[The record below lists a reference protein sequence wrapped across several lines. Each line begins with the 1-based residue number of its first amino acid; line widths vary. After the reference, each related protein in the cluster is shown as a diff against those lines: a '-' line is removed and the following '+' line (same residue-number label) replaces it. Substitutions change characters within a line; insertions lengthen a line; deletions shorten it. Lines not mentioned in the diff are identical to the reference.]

1 MIPANVVP
9 QLNNAD
15 ILVPSNGESL
25 GSRKVLLEGQKNEFM
40 IKLDQAV
47 QGDSSLPSGQS
58 QDELQALKSALDR
71 IDEDSSKEASQSL
84 IQPPV
89 VPNPALN
96 QNLSIPQQSEANE
109 SKLNQDKKTIQ
120 SDYGNSRM
128 QGPDLQAG
136 VGNREGEHALASN
149 QQVIPLQ
156 DFQTSLLGANPIESE
171 LKALESGDVDL
182 TSEIQEGGGISAEK
196 LLPDS
201 SAKIEHLKTT
211 MQSEVKGV
219 QLEKAP
225 SLPSRVSTEDF
236 LNLRELRKGKSA
248 RDAASTGVAAGME
261 QLQKGPLHLGPVIDA
276 PVTHGTAGKTV
287 LSHDAIHQISHQVN
301 LLGKARQDG
310 EIKIRLKPD
319 HLGELVMNVKSRG
332 NEVSIQI
339 KTHDLEAKKII
350 EESIGRLKESLSVQ
364 NLSLSK
370 MDVVTQPS
378 GMQSADQFM
387 QMDFNQGQN
396 QFGRGDSQ
404 SWNDSGRGTR
414 QEFLYDE
421 VPVSATLKSMSAA
434 RAGRTSGAGNLDLI
448 A

>member
-1 MIPANVVP
+1 M
-9 QLNNAD
+9 
-15 ILVPSNGESL
+15 
-25 GSRKVLLEGQKNEFM
+25 
-40 IKLDQAV
+40 
-47 QGDSSLPSGQS
+47 
-58 QDELQALKSALDR
+58 
-71 IDEDSSKEASQSL
+71 
-84 IQPPV
+84 
-89 VPNPALN
+89 
-96 QNLSIPQQSEANE
+96 
-109 SKLNQDKKTIQ
+109 
-120 SDYGNSRM
+120 
-128 QGPDLQAG
+128 
-136 VGNREGEHALASN
+136 
-149 QQVIPLQ
+149 
-156 DFQTSLLGANPIESE
+156 ESE
-171 LKALESGDVDL
+171 LKSLESGDVDL
-182 TSEIQEGGGISAEK
+182 TSGIQEGGGISAEK

-201 SAKIEHLKTT
+201 SAQIEHLKTNV
-211 MQSEVKGV
+211 QSEVFSA
-219 QLEKAP
+219 QPEKVS

-236 LNLRELRKGKSA
+236 LNLRELRKGKNA
-248 RDAASTGVAAGME
+248 RDTASPGVAAGME
-261 QLQKGPLHLGPVIDA
+261 QVLNGPLHLGPLIEA
-276 PVTHGTAGKTV
+276 PITQGTAGRIV

-378 GMQSADQFM
+378 SMQGADQFM

-396 QFGRGDSQ
+396 SFGRGDSHG
-404 SWNDSGRGTR
+404 WNDSGRGTR

-421 VPVSATLKSMSAA
+421 VPVSATLKSMSSA
-434 RAGRTSGAGNLDLI
+434 RGGRSSGAGSLDLI